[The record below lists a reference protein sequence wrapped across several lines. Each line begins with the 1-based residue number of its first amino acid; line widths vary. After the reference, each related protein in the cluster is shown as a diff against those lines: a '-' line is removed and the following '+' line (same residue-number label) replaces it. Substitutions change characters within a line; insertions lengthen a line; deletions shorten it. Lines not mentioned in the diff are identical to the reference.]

1 MPRPPLI
8 VSTAVAVALS
18 LAGCSAIGTA
28 DITALNSTTGA
39 VPGPATG
46 STLFAGTSHTV
57 SVEWDEAEYDAM
69 IDAYGTDGS
78 KDWIHATITIDGT
91 VLEDVGVRL
100 KGNSTLRGLE
110 GTGGMGG
117 FGGTAA
123 DVSADAPQTLPLLV
137 DFDKYVDGQDYEGL
151 TQLAIR
157 PGSPVVNE
165 ALALALT
172 AASGQASQR
181 YAYTTYSVNGSATE
195 TRLVIENPDEAYA
208 DALDTSGVLFKADAE
223 SSFTYQGD
231 DLATYEEQFKQLN
244 AEGTADFQ
252 PIVDFLQWMEGAS
265 DEEFDAGLADRV
277 DVDSFARYAATMNL
291 LVNGDDMAGP
301 GQNYYLRYDLETRKI
316 SVLSW
321 DLNGAL
327 TGDASL
333 SPDEEPTIGGMGGP
347 GGVRPDRG
355 QATDGTTD
363 GTAGGTAGEAAPSE
377 QSSADAASGT
387 VAGVTTTMVVSQD
400 DQPGGG
406 LIDPGA
412 VPAPGVPGSGG
423 QDSAAPGAPD
433 APGGRGG
440 RGGNQLKERF
450 LASEAFAEAYSS
462 AYADLYEQLYG
473 SGTAADVLDDIAA
486 SIPTS
491 DALTQEE
498 IDQQVETV
506 ASFVEDRTEALAGDV
521 G

>member
-8 VSTAVAVALS
+8 VPAAIAAVLS

-28 DITALNSTTGA
+28 DVAALTSRASVVTVRT
-39 VPGPATG
+39 TG
-46 STLFAGTSHTV
+46 STLFTHSSHTV
-57 SVEWDEAEYDAM
+57 SIEWDEAEYDAM

-78 KDWIHATITIDGT
+78 KDWIQATITIDGT

-110 GTGGMGG
+110 GAGGMGG

-123 DVSADAPQTLPLLV
+123 DVSAEDPQTLPLLV

-181 YAYTTYSVNGSATE
+181 YAYTTYSVNGSATG

-208 DALDTSGVLFKADAE
+208 DTLFDTSGVLFKADAG

-277 DVDSFARYAATMNL
+277 DVDSFARYVATMNL

-347 GGVRPDRG
+347 AGDRPDRG
-355 QATDGTTD
+355 QF
-363 GTAGGTAGEAAPSE
+363 GG
-377 QSSADAASGT
+377 GT
-387 VAGVTTTMVVSQD
+387 VAGAATTVVTQD

-406 LIDPGA
+406 LIDPGT
-412 VPAPGVPGSGG
+412 VPAPGVPGSGA
-423 QDSAAPGAPD
+423 QDGAAPDFPD
-433 APGGRGG
+433 APGGRDG
-440 RGGNQLKERF
+440 RGGNELKERF
-450 LASEAFAEAYSS
+450 LASDAFAEAYSS
-462 AYADLYEQLYG
+462 AYADLYEQMYG
-473 SGTAADVLDDIAA
+473 SGTAAEVLEDIAA

-498 IDQQVETV
+498 IDQQVETA
-506 ASFVEDRTEALAGDV
+506 ASFVEDRTEALADDV